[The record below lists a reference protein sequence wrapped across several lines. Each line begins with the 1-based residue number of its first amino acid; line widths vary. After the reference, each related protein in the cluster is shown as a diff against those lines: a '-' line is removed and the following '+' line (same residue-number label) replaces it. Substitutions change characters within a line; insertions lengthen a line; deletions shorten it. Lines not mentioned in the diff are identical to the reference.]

1 MVNFIVVS
9 EYSGGPTPGDRVKI
23 GGGPLYPL
31 ERVQALASKPG
42 GLLLWTRKCV
52 RDVANLTWDAD
63 DVASVISALTPGD
76 VQGFRMV
83 RQRPCLGRM
92 RCIHDQA
99 RGSGLKP
106 PARNWPL
113 SIFWSSQSAR
123 QDH

>member
-63 DVASVISALTPGD
+63 EW
-76 VQGFRMV
+76 
-83 RQRPCLGRM
+83 RQ
-92 RCIHDQA
+92 
-99 RGSGLKP
+99 
-106 PARNWPL
+106 
-113 SIFWSSQSAR
+113 
-123 QDH
+123 